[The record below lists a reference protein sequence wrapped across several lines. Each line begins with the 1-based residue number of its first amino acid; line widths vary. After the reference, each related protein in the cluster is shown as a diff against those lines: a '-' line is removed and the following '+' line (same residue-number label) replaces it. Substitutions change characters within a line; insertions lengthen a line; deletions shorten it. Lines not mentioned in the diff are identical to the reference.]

1 MVVKSK
7 AWISNG
13 GEVKGLW
20 INNGGE
26 VKGLG

>member
-7 AWISNG
+7 SWINNG
-13 GEVKGLW
+13 VKSKAW

-26 VKGLG
+26 VKVLDK